1 MLTVLQYTLDAI
13 ALGCLFALA
22 AIGVGIVFGV
32 MRLAN
37 FAHGEFIMIGAYS
50 MLVFSGLP
58 WSLTWVASFCVVAA
72 VAIVTERVAFRWLR
86 GADASTL
93 LVSSFAVSILLQN
106 AVVIMFGSR
115 PRAVPLPAFVGE
127 SLDVL
132 GLRLPVVSL
141 LAILLTAV
149 FLVALVVFFRRTD
162 LGLEMRAAAEDFR
175 MAQLLGTRANRVV
188 AAAFAISG
196 ILACVVSVLLTARSG
211 TVAPGMGLTPVLFA
225 FVAVTIGGMGNLVGS
240 AVGGFLVGVITIAMQ
255 AVLPHG
261 MSSYRDAFTF
271 LAVIFILILRPQG
284 ILPSIAVEERV

>member
-1 MLTVLQYTLDAI
+1 MTTVIQYLIDAV

-50 MLVFSGLP
+50 LLLFSGLP
-58 WSLTWVASFCVVAA
+58 WVLTWPLAVVFVAV

-86 GADASTL
+86 GADPTTL

-106 AVVIMFGSR
+106 VVIIAFGSR
-115 PRAVPLPAFVGE
+115 PKAVPMPTFVDR
-127 SLDVL
+127 SLYVL
-132 GLRLPVVSL
+132 GFRLPVVSL
-141 LAILLTAV
+141 LAVCLTAV
-149 FLVALVVFFRRTD
+149 FLVALVIFFKRTS
-162 LGLEMRAAAEDFR
+162 LGLQMRAAAEDFR

-196 ILACVVSVLLTARSG
+196 VLACVVSILLTARSG
-211 TVAPGMGLTPVLFA
+211 TVAPVMGLTPVLFA
-225 FVAVTIGGMGNLVGS
+225 FVAVTIGGLGNLIGS
-240 AVGGFLVGVITIAMQ
+240 AVGGFLVGFITIAMQ
-255 AVLPHG
+255 AALPPG
-261 MSSYRDAFTF
+261 LSSYRDGFTF
-271 LAVIFILILRPQG
+271 LAVILILVFRPQG